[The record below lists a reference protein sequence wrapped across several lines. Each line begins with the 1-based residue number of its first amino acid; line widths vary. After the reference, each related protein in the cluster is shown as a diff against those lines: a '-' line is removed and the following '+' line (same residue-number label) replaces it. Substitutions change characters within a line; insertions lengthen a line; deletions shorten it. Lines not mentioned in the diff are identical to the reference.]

1 MIDITADQL
10 SELALHYGQRVLVA
24 ILVYILGRM
33 IVGGIMR
40 FVRRSFELKKDLD
53 PTVKS
58 FLDSVIRTVL
68 MIMVVLTV
76 FQTLGVALTSFIA
89 VLGAAT
95 LAAGLAFQGSLS
107 NFAGGVLILL
117 FRPFSV
123 GDFIDTGATMGTVVD
138 IKILYTALN
147 TLDNKRVLIPN
158 GGLANTSVTN
168 FSVNPTRRVDLVYG
182 VSYADDIDAVKAL
195 LERLVSENEL
205 ILQDPAPMIG
215 VLEHGDSAIKV
226 AVRVWVKR
234 ENFLT
239 VTFSLNETVKKAFDD
254 NGISI
259 PFPQRDVHLYQHSGV
274 QPAEPGQA

>member
-239 VTFSLNETVKKAFDD
+239 VTFSLNETVKKAFDE

>member
-76 FQTLGVALTSFIA
+76 FQNLGVALTSFIA

-239 VTFSLNETVKKAFDD
+239 VTFSLNETVKKAFDE